1 MLKAHDAQLPPL
13 GAVGHIEDGET
24 RVEAPCIVLYYRGR
38 YHIGVRFLD
47 DGSIHEYRDG
57 VFIPLACWR
66 DTRPSA
72 LTLDMIAR
80 IRATNLRAAGWPAHT
95 RLYRRNGKGWYHLTW
110 EGEWLYRQFRRP
122 IKKRMRPYLE
132 AMAVWVE
139 QAVDEVLR

>member
-57 VFIPLACWR
+57 VFIPRRAR
-66 DTRPSA
+66 SA
-72 LTLDMIAR
+72 PPPGFWSAR
-80 IRATNLRAAGWPAHT
+80 FPAG
-95 RLYRRNGKGWYHLTW
+95 
-110 EGEWLYRQFRRP
+110 
-122 IKKRMRPYLE
+122 
-132 AMAVWVE
+132 
-139 QAVDEVLR
+139 